1 MDRAPDSKSGCWGFK
16 SLLAC
21 HLFYMSLT
29 HGFIRFDIMDK
40 VKQMYEKIVQ
50 FLKEA
55 KVELKKV
62 TWPTPKQTLASTSVV
77 IIVVILVSI
86 FLGIV
91 DFGLAKVIRLV
102 LG

>member
-1 MDRAPDSKSGCWGFK
+1 MLGVQVPPGLPFIFHA
-16 SLLAC
+16 SLIM
-21 HLFYMSLT
+21 HD
-29 HGFIRFDIMDK
+29 FIRFGVMDK
-40 VKQMYEKIVQ
+40 VRQIFQKIVQ

-62 TWPTPKQTLASTSVV
+62 TWPTPKQTMASTSVV
-77 IIVVILVSI
+77 IIVVIIVSA

>member
-1 MDRAPDSKSGCWGFK
+1 V
-16 SLLAC
+16 L
-21 HLFYMSLT
+21 SLT
-29 HGFIRFDIMDK
+29 HHFIGFGVMDK
-40 VKQMYEKIVQ
+40 VKQTFEKSVQ

-55 KVELKKV
+55 KIELKKV

-91 DFGLAKVIRLV
+91 DFGLAKVIRLI

>member
-1 MDRAPDSKSGCWGFK
+1 
-16 SLLAC
+16 
-21 HLFYMSLT
+21 
-29 HGFIRFDIMDK
+29 MDK
-40 VKQMYEKIVQ
+40 IKIVTEKIKQ
-50 FLKEA
+50 FLTGS

-77 IIVVILVSI
+77 IIVVIIVST

-91 DFGLAKVIRLV
+91 DFGLVKIVKLI